1 VTLRLKTSML
11 SWLSEMHSSND
22 SEDLLDHL
30 ILDGMVEVSAI
41 DSETG
46 EMLYAFTEKAREQMP
61 DIQRQAEQVFDEMI
75 MFFWEKGFIS
85 MNIDA
90 PNPVI
95 GVLPKALDEEEV
107 SKLSVEHRVALKII
121 LDALRIR

>member
-1 VTLRLKTSML
+1 
-11 SWLSEMHSSND
+11 MHSSDN
-22 SEDLLDHL
+22 SEDMLEQL
-30 ILDGMVEVSAI
+30 ILDGMVEVSAL

-46 EMLYAFTEKAREQMP
+46 EMLYAFTDKAREQMP
-61 DIQRQAEQVFDEMI
+61 EMQRQAEKVFDELI
-75 MFFWEKGFIS
+75 MFFWENGFLS

-107 SKLSVEHRVALKII
+107 SKLSVDQRVALRII
-121 LDALRIR
+121 LEALRIQ